1 MKYEKLAKL
10 YEEIEKTSKRLEK
23 SFIISKFL
31 ENCDTEELEKVIYL
45 IQGKVFPQWDERKL
59 GMSSKLLLKAI
70 AKSTGESTS
79 KIENLW
85 RKLGDL
91 GLVTEELMI
100 NKKQQTLFSSS
111 LSLKKVIDNIKKLS
125 EMEGEGTVNKKVSL
139 ISELLGSA
147 TGLEAKFIIR
157 TVTESLRT
165 GVGDSMVRD
174 SLVWTFYPRPEGVFF
189 KCEECG
195 AMNPKVDDCMKC
207 GVKLGNKKDVQESRD
222 EYNSYVKEV
231 QHAFDVSS
239 DFGLIAKTLKEKG
252 REGLKEL
259 TLTVGKPIKVMLY
272 PKVDNVKEGFE
283 VVGEPAIIEPKL
295 DGFRVQIHRKK
306 DDINLFTRRLENVS
320 KQFPDVIKVVRDCV
334 RSKDVILDTEVVGMD
349 KETNRFR
356 PFQEI
361 SQRIKRKHDVERLAK
376 ELPVMI
382 TVFDVIE
389 LNGENTLDL
398 PLEDRKKK
406 LKAIIKQE
414 ENVIEIIDE
423 LVTSDL
429 KKAENYY
436 KDCLAR
442 GHEGVMMKKV
452 EGIYKPGKRVGQG
465 VKVKPVMESLDLVVV
480 EAEWGEGKRA
490 KWLSSFTVACRDG
503 DELKEIG
510 KVGTGIKEKSEEGV
524 SFQEL
529 TDELKPLIMSQKGKT
544 VVVRPKVVLELLYEE
559 IQKSPS
565 YSSGFALRFPR
576 VLRLREDKGVSEIS
590 TLKEIYGFFKDQK
603 KRK

>member
-1 MKYEKLAKL
+1 MKYEKLARL
-10 YEEIEKTSKRLEK
+10 YDEIEKTSKRLEK

-31 ENCDTEELEKVIYL
+31 KKCNTEDLEKIVYL

-70 AKSTGESTS
+70 AKSTGENTTT
-79 KIENLW
+79 IENLW
-85 RKLGDL
+85 RKFGDL
-91 GLVTEELMI
+91 GLVTEELMK
-100 NKKQQTLFSSS
+100 NKKQKTLFSSS

-125 EMEGEGTVNKKVSL
+125 EMEGEGTVNRKVGL

-147 TGLEAKFIIR
+147 SGLEAKFIIR

-174 SLVWTFYPRPEGVFF
+174 SLVFTFYPRPQGVFF

-195 AMNPKVDDCMKC
+195 AMNPKVNDCMKC
-207 GVKLGNKKDVQESRD
+207 GIKLENKKESKEARE
-222 EYNSYVKEV
+222 EYNSYINEV

-259 TLTVGKPIKVMLY
+259 NLVVGKPIKVMLY
-272 PKVDNVKEGFE
+272 PKVDNVEEAFE

-306 DDINLFTRRLENVS
+306 DEIKLFTRRLEDVS
-320 KQFPDVIKVVRDCV
+320 KQFPDVVKAVKDFV
-334 RSKDVILDTEVVGMD
+334 RSKDVILDTEVVGID
-349 KETNRFR
+349 KETKRVK
-356 PFQEI
+356 PFQDI
-361 SQRIKRKHDVERLAK
+361 SQRIRRKYDIEKLVK

-389 LNGENTLDL
+389 LNGENTLNL
-398 PLEDRKKK
+398 RLEERKKK
-406 LKAIIKQE
+406 LKAVVKQE
-414 ENVIEIIDE
+414 DNVIEIIDE
-423 LVTSDL
+423 LVTSDV
-429 KKAENYY
+429 KKAEDYY
-436 KDCLAR
+436 KDCLAK
-442 GHEGVMMKKV
+442 GHEGVMMKKL

-490 KWLSSFTVACRDG
+490 KWLSSFTIACRDG
-503 DELKEIG
+503 DKLKEIG

-529 TDELKPLIMSQKGKT
+529 TDDLKPLIMSQKGKK
-544 VVVRPKVVLELLYEE
+544 VVVRPRVVLEILYEE
-559 IQKSPS
+559 IQKSSS

-576 VLRLREDKGVSEIS
+576 VLRLRDDKGVSEIS
-590 TLKEIYGFFKDQK
+590 TLKEVNCFFKGQK